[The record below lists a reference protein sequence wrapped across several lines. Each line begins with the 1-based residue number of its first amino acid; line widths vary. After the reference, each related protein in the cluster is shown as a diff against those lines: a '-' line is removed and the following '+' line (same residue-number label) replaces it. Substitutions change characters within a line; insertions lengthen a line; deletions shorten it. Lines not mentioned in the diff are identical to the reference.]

1 MNELTIR
8 KKLYLVFGV
17 RILILFAMV
26 FIPDIC

>member
-17 RILILFAMV
+17 LILILFAML